1 MTWIKTIPFEEADE
15 KLKQILE
22 ETRRSYPKEYGSGN
36 PPSIPLD
43 ESIVDSHTLMPEV
56 LGHIFQGFSAMM
68 KNDLP
73 LSRRQHEMIA
83 TMVSISNDCF
93 Y

>member
-73 LSRRQHEMIA
+73 LSRRQHPG
-83 TMVSISNDCF
+83 
-93 Y
+93 